1 MKTAMLATF
10 TSDVVVDVVVLEEK
24 PLFLSISSQKRG
36 QKKMDLNCFPLY
48 FSRLGNICLLNF

>member
-36 QKKMDLNCFPLY
+36 QK
-48 FSRLGNICLLNF
+48 RWT

>member
-36 QKKMDLNCFPLY
+36 QKKDGPEL
-48 FSRLGNICLLNF
+48 FSPVLFQVGEHLPA